1 MSQNLDYKNIVFDKT
16 RYIISAVGADK
27 GIYVGEISSHTKL
40 FDIDANSSIDEL
52 LKNANQEINRKANE
66 SRKPGDKEVLPTVW
80 EYILALHN
88 LKQEEKITPVY
99 KEILKA
105 HYKSKQFIA
114 TPTELAKDTGLEKYE
129 IINLHYGKFA
139 KMVGEQIGFEPT
151 QKINDKPVWTFVL
164 CDDTHKQFKNKTQ
177 EWTWTLKKNVVNAI
191 RFLGWFDGQD
201 TNTTQSSHP
210 QL

>member
-27 GIYVGEISSHTKL
+27 GIYVGEVSSHTKL
-40 FDIDANSSIDEL
+40 FDIDANVSIDEL
-52 LKNANQEINRKANE
+52 LKSANQEIINKKTEIKRE
-66 SRKPGDKEVLPTVW
+66 SGLPTVW
-80 EYILALHN
+80 EYILALHS
-88 LKQEEKITPVY
+88 LEQEEKITPVY
-99 KEILKA
+99 EQILKA
-105 HYKSKQFIA
+105 HYESKKFIA

-139 KMVGEQIGFEPT
+139 KLVSEKIDFKPT
-151 QKINDKPVWTFVL
+151 QEINDKPVWTFVL

-191 RFLGWFDGQD
+191 RFLGWFE
-201 TNTTQSSHP
+201 
-210 QL
+210 